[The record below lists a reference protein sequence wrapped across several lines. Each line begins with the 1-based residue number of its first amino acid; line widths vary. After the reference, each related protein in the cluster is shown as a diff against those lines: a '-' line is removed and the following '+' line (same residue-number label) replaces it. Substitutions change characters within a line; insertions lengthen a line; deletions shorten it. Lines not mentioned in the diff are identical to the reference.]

1 MKNIFIYPFLIIIKI
16 YQTLISPL
24 LPSTCRFSPT
34 CSEYSKQSL
43 IKYGLIKG
51 SILSVKRILKCNPWG
66 GNGYDPVRSEERRV
80 GKECRS
86 RWSPYH

>member
-1 MKNIFIYPFLIIIKI
+1 MKKIFIYPFLILIRI

-51 SILSVKRILKCNPWG
+51 SMLSVKRILKCNPWG
-66 GNGYDPVRSEERRV
+66 GNGYDPV
-80 GKECRS
+80 
-86 RWSPYH
+86 P

>member
-1 MKNIFIYPFLIIIKI
+1 MKKIFIYPFLVIIRI

-51 SILSVKRILKCNPWG
+51 SLLSVKRILKCNPWG
-66 GNGYDPVRSEERRV
+66 GNGYDPV
-80 GKECRS
+80 
-86 RWSPYH
+86 P

>member
-1 MKNIFIYPFLIIIKI
+1 MKKIFIYPFLILIRT

-43 IKYGLIKG
+43 IKHGLIKG

-66 GNGYDPVRSEERRV
+66 GNGYDPV
-80 GKECRS
+80 
-86 RWSPYH
+86 P

>member
-1 MKNIFIYPFLIIIKI
+1 MKNIFIYPFLVIIKI

-66 GNGYDPVRSEERRV
+66 GNGYDPV
-80 GKECRS
+80 
-86 RWSPYH
+86 P

>member
-1 MKNIFIYPFLIIIKI
+1 MKKIFIYPFLILIRK

-43 IKYGLIKG
+43 IKHGLIKG
-51 SILSVKRILKCNPWG
+51 SILSIKRILKCNPWG
-66 GNGYDPVRSEERRV
+66 GNGYDPV
-80 GKECRS
+80 
-86 RWSPYH
+86 P

>member
-1 MKNIFIYPFLIIIKI
+1 MKNIFIYPFLVIIRI

-34 CSEYSKQSL
+34 CSQYSKQSL

-66 GNGYDPVRSEERRV
+66 GNGYDPV
-80 GKECRS
+80 
-86 RWSPYH
+86 P

>member
-1 MKNIFIYPFLIIIKI
+1 MKNIFTYPFLVIIRI

-66 GNGYDPVRSEERRV
+66 GNGYDPV
-80 GKECRS
+80 
-86 RWSPYH
+86 P

>member
-1 MKNIFIYPFLIIIKI
+1 MKNIFIYPLLVIIRI

-43 IKYGLIKG
+43 IKNGLIKG
-51 SILSVKRILKCNPWG
+51 SLLSVKRILKCNPWG
-66 GNGYDPVRSEERRV
+66 GNGYDPV
-80 GKECRS
+80 
-86 RWSPYH
+86 P

>member
-1 MKNIFIYPFLIIIKI
+1 MKNIFIYPFLILIRI

-43 IKYGLIKG
+43 IKHGLIKG
-51 SILSVKRILKCNPWG
+51 IILSVKRILKCNPWG
-66 GNGYDPVRSEERRV
+66 GNGYDPV
-80 GKECRS
+80 
-86 RWSPYH
+86 P

>member
-1 MKNIFIYPFLIIIKI
+1 MKNIFIYPFLILIRI

-24 LPSTCRFSPT
+24 SPSTCRFSPT

-43 IKYGLIKG
+43 IKHGLIKG

-66 GNGYDPVRSEERRV
+66 GNGYDPV
-80 GKECRS
+80 
-86 RWSPYH
+86 P